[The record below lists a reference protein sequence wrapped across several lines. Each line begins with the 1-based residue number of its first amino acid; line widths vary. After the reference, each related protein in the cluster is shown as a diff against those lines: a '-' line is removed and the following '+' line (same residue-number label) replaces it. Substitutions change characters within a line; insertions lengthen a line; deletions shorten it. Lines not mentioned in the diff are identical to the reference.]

1 MVSRLQR
8 ALQWPLA
15 FLALLVVPA
24 LLVEERATSREL
36 RAAAVAVN
44 WAVWIA
50 FCFDFVLS
58 WATERRWLRSRRA
71 WFDLVLIVLTP
82 PFLVPESVQGL
93 RSLRALRLLRLVRAV
108 GMLGIGLRTAQ
119 RSFGARKFHLVGLFA
134 LATIILGAA
143 GVFLFESG
151 ANPSIDSFGDALWW
165 ATVTATTVGY
175 GDVSPVTL
183 EGRVIA
189 VLLMVT
195 GIGFIGVFTAT
206 VASFFIEQ
214 DTESEVSSV
223 QARLD
228 AIERKLDRVLRERE
242 EVARSAE
249 AVGPA
254 EFRTGP
260 DRPS

>member
-1 MVSRLQR
+1 MLARLQR
-8 ALQWPLA
+8 GLEWPLA

-24 LLVEERATSREL
+24 LLVEERATNPALRE
-36 RAAAVAVN
+36 AAVAVN

-50 FCFDFVLS
+50 FCLDFVLS
-58 WATERRWLRSRRA
+58 WANERRWLRSRRA

-82 PFLVPESVQGL
+82 PFLVPEGVQGL

-143 GVFLFESG
+143 GVFIFESG
-151 ANPSIDSFGDALWW
+151 ANPSVDSFGDALWW

-183 EGRVIA
+183 EGRLIA

-214 DTESEVSSV
+214 DTQPGADSV
-223 QARLD
+223 EARLD
-228 AIERKLDRVLRERE
+228 AIERKLDRLLRERDAIDRPGP
-242 EVARSAE
+242 VE
-249 AVGPA
+249 AAGV
-254 EFRTGP
+254 RTGP
-260 DRPS
+260 ERRS